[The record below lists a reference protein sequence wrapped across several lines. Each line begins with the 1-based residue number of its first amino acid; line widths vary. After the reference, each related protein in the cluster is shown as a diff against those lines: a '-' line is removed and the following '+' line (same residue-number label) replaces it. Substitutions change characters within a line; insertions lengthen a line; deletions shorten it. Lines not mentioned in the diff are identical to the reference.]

1 MSQIII
7 NENGITSLGSID
19 KEEDIKAKPG
29 ININPP
35 PQNGECEC
43 CGRHISEL
51 KPFGGPGEP
60 LVGDFAGEYL
70 VKMYRSFCGCIG
82 SSWECRDCAVQDTDE
97 YDEKLKQR
105 YRSLTI
111 LSS

>member
-43 CGRHISEL
+43 CGRSALI
-51 KPFGGPGEP
+51 
-60 LVGDFAGEYL
+60 
-70 VKMYRSFCGCIG
+70 
-82 SSWECRDCAVQDTDE
+82 Q
-97 YDEKLKQR
+97 
-105 YRSLTI
+105 
-111 LSS
+111 